1 MSVIPTSYCAVFATD
16 STDAPGFHLLMASLK
31 ISRLAS
37 LWLLLLFS
45 DQLLAVVETGINAET
60 RLKNWKLSEGA
71 LSLELI
77 QRLPD
82 QTRAFFQARGFP
94 RAIADD
100 IGTQCVF
107 QAIGKNTAAKIQGHS
122 VSYDLHDW
130 RLLVDGN
137 ARGIKLK
144 QKWDIE
150 WADSDISKAA
160 RVAFRW
166 ATFPTQQN
174 FEAGGDYNWGMIS
187 FGLPPGS
194 VFDLQL
200 VWEQDSIVKTRWI
213 KQIECPADR

>member
-1 MSVIPTSYCAVFATD
+1 MV
-16 STDAPGFHLLMASLK
+16 LLK
-31 ISRLAS
+31 ITRRAS

-45 DQLLAVVETGINAET
+45 SQLLAVVETGVNTESQ
-60 RLKNWKLSEGA
+60 LKNWKLSEGA

-82 QTRAFFQARGFP
+82 QTRAFFLARGFSV
-94 RAIADD
+94 AIAND

-107 QAIGKNTAAKIQGHS
+107 QAIGKNTASKIQGHS

-137 ARGIKLK
+137 DRGIKLK
-144 QKWDIE
+144 QKWDSE
-150 WADSDISKAA
+150 WTDSDISKAA

-166 ATFPTQQN
+166 ATFPTQQS

-200 VWEQDSIVKTRWI
+200 VWRQDNIVKTQWI